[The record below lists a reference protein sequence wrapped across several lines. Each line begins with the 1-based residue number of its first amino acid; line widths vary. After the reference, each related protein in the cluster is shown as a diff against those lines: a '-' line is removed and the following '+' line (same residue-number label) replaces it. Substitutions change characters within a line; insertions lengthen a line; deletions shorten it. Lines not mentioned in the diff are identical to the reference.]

1 MHPGTLLTNLD
12 LVLKFSTHVVKV
24 SARLDRATVI
34 DYLFESLSL
43 TTRLSNSINISHYG
57 QFAIG
62 PDRNLGESKLGLRAP
77 WLYSSTHGCTA
88 VRRN

>member
-43 TTRLSNSINISHYG
+43 TRGLVILVVLAITASSRSGQNVIWVSQNSASVH
-57 QFAIG
+57 
-62 PDRNLGESKLGLRAP
+62 R
-77 WLYSSTHGCTA
+77 GCTR
-88 VRRN
+88 VRHSCPTELK